1 MILYQGSNVEIS
13 TPAICSNKKALDF
26 GSGFYVTSDFDQ
38 AKRWAIRTIKA
49 RKSGTP
55 IVNCY
60 EFDEKN
66 LNFLDVLYFEST
78 GKTWLEYGCKNRR
91 NEPCSENPDLVI
103 GPVAND
109 QTIRVIT
116 DYLNGLYSEEIALQ
130 LLLPQTLKDQY
141 TFKTHRGISTLVFKE
156 GIRV

>member
-1 MILYQGSNVEIS
+1 MKLFHGSNVEVKIPELGRS
-13 TPAICSNKKALDF
+13 RRALDF

-38 AKRWAIRTIKA
+38 AKRWAIRSAKV

-60 EFDEKN
+60 EFDEEN
-66 LNFLDVLYFEST
+66 LNFLDVLYFESA
-78 GKTWLEYGCKNRR
+78 GKTWLQYVCKNRK
-91 NEPCSENPDLVI
+91 NEHCSENPDLVV
-103 GPVAND
+103 GPIVDD

-130 LLLPQTLKDQY
+130 LLLPQKLKDQY
-141 TFKTHRGISTLVFKE
+141 TFKTQKGLSKLVFKE